1 MLKIREHKVHL
12 ASRESSTRFTDDS
25 AGKRWDLMNKVVVTG
40 AAGFIG
46 HHLVRDLEH
55 ESFEIYGLDDARTGD
70 WSQVPSFVKP
80 EHSSLEELSFREMCD
95 YLDGAELLF
104 HLAAEKY
111 NSLKMTPES
120 VINVNVRATD
130 LLFRSAVHVGVSR
143 IVFTSSLYSYGN
155 LGPFMMSESDIP
167 MPRTHYGI
175 SKLTGEHL
183 LRTACIDSKT
193 TWNTA
198 RLFFIY
204 GPEQYAEGG
213 YKSVIVTNFER
224 ILNGLRPLIKGDG
237 EQALD
242 YVYIDDCKR
251 ALMSLADSAV
261 IGKTVNVSNGKA
273 VTVNHLIKEM
283 CLVAGIDFEPE
294 YIEADWTNGSS
305 RVGRNDY
312 IRENFGWIP
321 EVDLREGLTR
331 TWNQMKKDKET
342 Q

>member
-1 MLKIREHKVHL
+1 
-12 ASRESSTRFTDDS
+12 
-25 AGKRWDLMNKVVVTG
+25 MNKVVVTG

-55 ESFEIYGLDDARTGD
+55 ENFEIFGLDDARTGD

-80 EHSSLEELSFREMCD
+80 EHSSLEELSFRELCD
-95 YLDGAELLF
+95 YLDGAGSLF

-111 NSLKMTPES
+111 NSSKMTPES
-120 VINVNVRATD
+120 VIDVNIRATD
-130 LLFRSAVHVGVSR
+130 LLFRAAVHVGISR
-143 IVFTSSLYSYGN
+143 IVFTSSLYAYGN
-155 LGPFMMSESDIP
+155 LGPSMMSESDIP
-167 MPRTHYGI
+167 RPITHYGI

-193 TWNTA
+193 TWNIA
-198 RLFFIY
+198 RLLFIY

-251 ALMSLADSAV
+251 ALMSLADSGV

-273 VTVNHLIKEM
+273 VTVNNLIQEM
-283 CLVAGIDFEPE
+283 CLVADIDFEPE
-294 YIEADWTNGSS
+294 YIEADWTNGTS
-305 RVGRNDY
+305 RVGRNDH
-312 IRENFGWIP
+312 IREHFDWVP
-321 EVDLREGLTR
+321 AVDLREGLTR
-331 TWNQMKKDKET
+331 TWNQMKKDKES
-342 Q
+342 